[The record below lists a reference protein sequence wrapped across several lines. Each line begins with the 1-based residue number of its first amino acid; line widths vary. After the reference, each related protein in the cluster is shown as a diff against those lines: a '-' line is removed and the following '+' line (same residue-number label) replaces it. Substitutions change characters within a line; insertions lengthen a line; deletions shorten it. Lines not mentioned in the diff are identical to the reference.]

1 MTPAEAMAAQP
12 PARDRATWIFLPQ
25 AAHGWLVGEECSIK
39 LAPVLSFGDELEA
52 HERLAEW
59 DALAG
64 KLLRETLFADGNT
77 RHVRKTAEAVASV
90 AEQLAVALGA
100 RR

>member
-12 PARDRATWIFLPQ
+12 PARDRAMWFFLPQ
-25 AAHGWLVGEECSIK
+25 AAHGWIVGEECSVK
-39 LAPVLSFGDELEA
+39 LPVQLSFNDELEA

-64 KLLRETLFADGNT
+64 KLLRESLFADGNT
-77 RHVRKTAEAVASV
+77 QYVRKVAEAVASI
-90 AEQLAVALGA
+90 AEHLAVALGA